1 MNANCDSNSRRDG
14 LQVPDLCD
22 PDCAAAYLPVF
33 RGCHDLLQSIALQQG
48 QGNERRGAK
57 FMRKFD
63 QLGAACEEAMQNA
76 HQVDE
81 VLVSGATYLIRD
93 EQQLEAAT
101 ELQQIDI
108 PLDYDLGFVLTP
120 GETTN
125 EGWAN
130 IIHVTATGNNCCD
143 YGDRIPGI
151 WFYPNTRRLHIRDG
165 STDDGNNGCDPEV
178 ELAAD
183 VPSAVR
189 IEIRANAVEVFI
201 NDESQCQSDR
211 TERTPHESA
220 HVFASD
226 PWHNPANA
234 MISDFYIMCDS
245 DMDTPGLQ
253 AGSSSACAVT
263 AASPPPPTVDV
274 QAAIAAA
281 GSVPGA
287 TYLITN
293 EQALAQA
300 TELQSVDIPP
310 DYDLGFTITP
320 TGIVEEW
327 ANIVHVTASGNNC
340 W

>member
-1 MNANCDSNSRRDG
+1 MLKA
-14 LQVPDLCD
+14 LLCAFF
-22 PDCAAAYLPVF
+22 PQRSGCA
-33 RGCHDLLQSIALQQG
+33 G
-48 QGNERRGAK
+48 
-57 FMRKFD
+57 
-63 QLGAACEEAMQNA
+63 
-76 HQVDE
+76 
-81 VLVSGATYLIRD
+81 
-93 EQQLEAAT
+93 
-101 ELQQIDI
+101 
-108 PLDYDLGFVLTP
+108 
-120 GETTN
+120 
-125 EGWAN
+125 
-130 IIHVTATGNNCCD
+130 
-143 YGDRIPGI
+143 
-151 WFYPNTRRLHIRDG
+151 FYPNTKRLHIRDG

-178 ELAAD
+178 ELEAD

-189 IEIRANAVEVFI
+189 IEIRATAVEVFI

-226 PWHNPANA
+226 PWHSPANA

-263 AASPPPPTVDV
+263 AAAPPPPAVDV
-274 QAAIAAA
+274 QAVIAAA

-287 TYLITN
+287 TYLITE

-327 ANIVHVTASGNNC
+327 ASIVHVTASGENC
-340 W
+340 CDYGDRIPGVCKC